1 MITAWI
7 ASWVMS
13 TIPGTIP
20 TPKPST
26 IPAKAIPTK
35 ALTVKALT
43 VKAFP
48 LNRVTILPGLQLD
61 RQKVD
66 LKYLKSLDP
75 IRLLHGFYVNAG
87 IKPKAARYGGWETE
101 GIEGHSLGHYLSAC
115 ALMFAATGDEQLKK
129 NANLIVDELAEC
141 QAKHGDGFFGG
152 MPQADRIFSEIKKR
166 DIRSQGF
173 DLNGNWVPWY
183 NIHKTQ
189 AGLLDTYQY
198 LGNKKALEVLTKN
211 ATWIAETTANL
222 TNDDWQK
229 HRQSDVGYERYE
241 VKLLRLDTARCQ
253 SKRG

>member
-1 MITAWI
+1 VTA
-7 ASWVMS
+7 
-13 TIPGTIP
+13 GG
-20 TPKPST
+20 
-26 IPAKAIPTK
+26 PARP
-35 ALTVKALT
+35 ALFSA
-43 VKAFP
+43 
-48 LNRVTILPGLQLD
+48 RV
-61 RQKVD
+61 
-66 LKYLKSLDP
+66 DP

-198 LGNKKALEVLTKN
+198 LGKRTGKGYAEWEARQKGLLPPEEPKKGKKGKKTDE
-211 ATWIAETTANL
+211 
-222 TNDDWQK
+222 
-229 HRQSDVGYERYE
+229 
-241 VKLLRLDTARCQ
+241 
-253 SKRG
+253 